1 MKQDFEK
8 SIEFD
13 LFQCD
18 YGKSLVERY
27 QMLDLLYESERSA
40 VYKMIRYA
48 DQKIFTLKAL
58 KNEQGIVYDIS
69 RIAHLSHE
77 GMAKIVEF
85 GESEHYKYVVKP
97 YVEGLTLLEY
107 VEIKGALNEKE
118 VKNIAR
124 QIIDVFEYFH
134 SQSEP
139 IIYRDLKPAN
149 IIMGSDGKIVLIDV
163 ETMRIVGRNRGS
175 DTFYVG
181 THGYASPEQYGFRQS
196 DIRSDIYS
204 LGATL
209 YFLLTGSEPVVE
221 SVKYRQITE
230 INPKISS
237 QMAYVISKCMQ
248 FNPEERFKNVLGIK
262 RALTSRV
269 SLGNFRNRKIKLGL
283 TMLAVILLLIISGNY
298 LVQAITANIMSALT
312 AEQEKLIAL
321 EPRPEPEIESE
332 LISDSEQEQVQ
343 EPEPEPEPT
352 PVSEPKPVVKAPV
365 EQTAINE
372 VEQTAIKQ
380 VEQTPENPVV
390 EPEPEPEPEAEP
402 IPVTEPESETAV
414 ASRGYDSENEVDLSQ
429 ISELSNGISIHL
441 DGEHPNYNIKVD
453 RSLLPSGVNDFKFI
467 SVFSFG
473 GIISDKDIR
482 YMIFSG
488 EEYGHGLQYYYD
500 DLGFFSYFSG
510 DGYLVILYDADYF
523 CVGYQYFERSEFVVN

>member
-1 MKQDFEK
+1 MKLNFEK

-18 YGKSLVERY
+18 YGKLLMERY

-40 VYKMIRYA
+40 VYKMVRYS
-48 DQKIFTLKAL
+48 DQKSFTLKAL

-85 GESEHYKYVVKP
+85 GESGNFKYVVKP

-107 VEIKGALNEKE
+107 VTQNGPLSEKE

-163 ETMRIVGRNRGS
+163 ETMRMVGRNRGS

-221 SVKYRQITE
+221 SVKYRQITD

-237 QMAYVISKCMQ
+237 QMAYIVSKCMQ
-248 FNPEERFKNVLGIK
+248 FNPDERFKNVLGIK

-269 SLGNFRNRKIKLGL
+269 TLGKFRSRKMKLGL
-283 TMLAVILLLIISGNY
+283 TMFAVMLLLVISVNY

-312 AEQEKLIAL
+312 AEQEIMMVQ
-321 EPRPEPEIESE
+321 EPSPEPSPEPEIESE
-332 LISDSEQEQVQ
+332 PISDI
-343 EPEPEPEPT
+343 EPEPEPEPL
-352 PVSEPKPVVKAPV
+352 PL
-365 EQTAINE
+365 
-372 VEQTAIKQ
+372 
-380 VEQTPENPVV
+380 PE
-390 EPEPEPEPEAEP
+390 
-402 IPVTEPESETAV
+402 TEPEVTPTPEKTPAPGN
-414 ASRGYDSENEVDLSQ
+414 RGYYTIAEVNLSQ
-429 ISELSNGISIHL
+429 ISTLSSGITIKA
-441 DGEHPNYNIKVD
+441 DGGHPTYNIKVN
-453 RSLLPSGVNDFKFI
+453 RPWLTASIRDFKYI
-467 SVFSFG
+467 TVFSVEG
-473 GIISDKDIR
+473 EITERRIR
-482 YMIFSG
+482 EMIFTG
-488 EEYGHGLQYYYD
+488 EEFGYGLQYYSD
-500 DLGFFSYFSG
+500 DRGFLSNFSG

-523 CVGYQYFERSEFVVN
+523 CAGYQYFERSEFVMN